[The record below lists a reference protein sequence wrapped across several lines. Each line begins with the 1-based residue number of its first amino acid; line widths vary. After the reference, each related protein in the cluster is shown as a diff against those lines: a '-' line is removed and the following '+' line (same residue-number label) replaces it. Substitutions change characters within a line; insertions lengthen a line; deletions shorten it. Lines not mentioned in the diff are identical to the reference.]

1 MSGLFIT
8 GAGTEIGK
16 TFITCALADQ
26 LQKQGRAVQVFKP
39 IITGYNPDRPQDSDS
54 GKLLETLRVPPT
66 DDNVAE
72 ISPWRYETPVAPSM
86 AARIEERAIDLG
98 EVVAFC
104 REALEDENTFT
115 LIEGVGG
122 VMAPITETSTV
133 VDWMM
138 ELGCPALLVSGS
150 YLGAI
155 SHALTA
161 ASVLAERKVNLI
173 GVVVSE
179 SNHNP
184 VPLKET
190 TASIGQLLPGQHVTG
205 VPRVPSYRDA
215 PDLLHFIE
223 FSLKPRHRKVASPP

>member
-16 TFITCALADQ
+16 TFITCALAHQ
-26 LQKQGRAVQVFKP
+26 LQRQGRAVQVLKP
-39 IITGYNPDRPQDSDS
+39 IITGYDPDRPQDSDS
-54 GKLLETLRVPPT
+54 GKLLEALRVPPT
-66 DDNVAE
+66 DENVAE

-98 EVVAFC
+98 EVVQFC
-104 REALEDENTFT
+104 RAALDDRETFT

-138 ELGCPALLVSGS
+138 ELDCPALLVGGN

-161 ASVLAERKVNLI
+161 AAVLVERKVNLI

-179 SNHNP
+179 SENST

-190 TASIGQLLPGQHVTG
+190 THAIGQLLPGQHVFG
-205 VPRVPSYRDA
+205 VPRVPSYRDV
-215 PDLLHFIE
+215 PDLLHFID
-223 FSLKPRHRKVASPP
+223 FSLKSRRRKLASPP

>member
-26 LQKQGRAVQVFKP
+26 LQKQGRAVQVLKP
-39 IITGYNPDRPQDSDS
+39 IITGYDPDRPQDSDS
-54 GKLLETLRVPPT
+54 GKLLEALRVPPT
-66 DDNVAE
+66 DDNVVE

-98 EVVAFC
+98 EVVQFC
-104 REALEDENTFT
+104 RAALNDRETFT

-138 ELGCPALLVSGS
+138 ELDCPALLVGGS

-161 ASVLAERKVNLI
+161 AAVLAERKVNLI

-179 SNHNP
+179 SENST

-190 TASIGQLLPGQHVTG
+190 THAIGQLLPGRHVTG
-205 VPRVPSYRDA
+205 VPRVPSWRDA
-215 PDLLHFIE
+215 PDLLHFLE
-223 FSLKPRHRKVASPP
+223 FSLKPRRRKLASPP

>member
-16 TFITCALADQ
+16 TFITCALAHQ
-26 LQKQGRAVQVFKP
+26 LQQQGRAVQLLKP
-39 IITGYNPDRPQDSDS
+39 VITGYDPDRPQDSDS
-54 GKLLETLRVPPT
+54 GKLLEALRVPPT

-98 EVVAFC
+98 EVVQFC
-104 REALEDENTFT
+104 RAALEDQSTFT

-138 ELGCPALLVSGS
+138 ELDCPALLISGS

-161 ASVLAERKVNLI
+161 AAVLAERKVNLI
-173 GVVVSE
+173 GVLVSE
-179 SNHNP
+179 SDHSP

-190 TASIGQLLPGQHVTG
+190 THAIGQLLPGQHVFS

-215 PDLLHFIE
+215 PDLLHFID
-223 FSLKPRHRKVASPP
+223 FSLKSRRRKVASPP

>member
-16 TFITCALADQ
+16 TFITCALAHQ
-26 LQKQGRAVQVFKP
+26 LQRQGRAVRVLKP
-39 IITGYNPDRPQDSDS
+39 VITGYDRARPQDSDS
-54 GKLLETLRVPPT
+54 GKLLEALRVAPS

-86 AARIEERAIDLG
+86 AARIEQRAIDLG
-98 EVVAFC
+98 EVVQFC
-104 REALEDENTFT
+104 RAALEDRETVT

-133 VDWMM
+133 IDWMTA
-138 ELGCPALLVSGS
+138 LDCPALLVSGS

-161 ASVLAERKVNLI
+161 AAVLAERKVKLI

-179 SNHNP
+179 SENSS
-184 VPLKET
+184 VPLDET
-190 TASIGQLLPGQHVTG
+190 TRAIGQLLPGQHVFG

-215 PDLLHFIE
+215 PDLLRFIE
-223 FSLKPRHRKVASPP
+223 FSLKPMRHKVVSPR